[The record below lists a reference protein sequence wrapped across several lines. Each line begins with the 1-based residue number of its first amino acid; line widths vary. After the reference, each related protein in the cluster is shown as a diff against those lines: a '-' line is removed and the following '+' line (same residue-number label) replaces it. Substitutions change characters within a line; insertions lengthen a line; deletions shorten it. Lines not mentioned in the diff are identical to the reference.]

1 MRFYRRFC
9 NICKLHFAEI
19 AIYVLQITIVYHRYH
34 FVIEFFL
41 PVDKHGCEYEVRE
54 SDVRFSLQKKEADWW
69 PRLLYENI
77 RVRMKI
83 SLSHCNYENKSY
95 YHFSISLGSMAKN

>member
-1 MRFYRRFC
+1 ME
-9 NICKLHFAEI
+9 LTAI
-19 AIYVLQITIVYHRYH
+19 ASGAQGEECRCIFTTHVTSVIYGDRLISAINYVFGSNIVYHRYH

-54 SDVRFSLQKKEADWW
+54 SDVRFSLKKKEADWW

-77 RVRMKI
+77 RV
-83 SLSHCNYENKSY
+83 
-95 YHFSISLGSMAKN
+95 